1 MTRRT
6 EPLRPAA
13 DALRRYLPEGG
24 RVLCAVSGGQ
34 DSMCLLHFLTARR
47 DLSVTAAHFD
57 HHLRPTSRRDADFVR
72 DWCERRGIPFLL
84 GEGDVAALARD
95 RGLSREEAARK
106 ARYAFLEK
114 AARDGSFLAVC
125 TAHHARDNAE
135 TMLLN
140 LIRGTGSAGLRG
152 MREARPLGA
161 GPDAPRLLRPFLTLP
176 PETLADYAAGHAIP
190 HVEDES
196 NGSDVPAR
204 NRLRHQVLPVL
215 EGINPRAVEN
225 MTRAAETLR
234 REDEALETL
243 ARRLAE
249 RHAAALPE
257 GGVRMEA
264 GILEELPAALAE
276 RTALRLLAAAAGGRK
291 DLSSAHISTLLTL
304 PEGGTANLPHGLTVR
319 RRNGILTLTRR
330 EGPLPGAELRLNQ
343 PLRWEG
349 WVLTLRDRPVGEGL
363 PLRPGTEPLSV
374 APLTGAERLTLPGT
388 RGGSRTVKR
397 LCQDRGLDLAA
408 RQRLPGIFLEERLAA
423 VWPLGT
429 DAAFLPAGDAC
440 RFVTVEAE
448 TE

>member
-1 MTRRT
+1 MTMRNELISART
-6 EPLRPAA
+6 FLRKYFPH
-13 DALRRYLPEGG
+13 GG
-24 RVLCAVSGGQ
+24 KVLCAVSGGL
-34 DSMCLLHFLTARR
+34 DSMCLLDFLCRQKGF
-47 DLSVTAAHFD
+47 SVTAAHFN
-57 HHLRPTSRRDADFVR
+57 HQLRGGTADRDEAFVR
-72 DWCERRGIPFLL
+72 SFCADRGIAFVS
-84 GEGDVAALARD
+84 GAGDTRALAAREG
-95 RGLSREEAARK
+95 RTIEEAARIL
-106 ARYAFLEK
+106 RYDFLKETAK
-114 AARDGSFLAVC
+114 NGGFDAVF
-125 TAHHARDNAE
+125 TAHHADDNAE

-140 LIRGTGSAGLRG
+140 LIRGTGSAGL
-152 MREARPLGA
+152 A
-161 GPDAPRLLRPFLTLP
+161 GIPQIRDNICRPFLRIGREKL
-176 PETLADYAAGHAIP
+176 EAYAAAHAIP
-190 HVEDES
+190 HVGDES

-204 NRLRHQVLPVL
+204 HRLRPRVLPVL

-264 GILEELPAALAE
+264 SILEDAPAALAE
-276 RTALRLLAAAAGGRK
+276 RTALHLLAAAAGGRK

-304 PEGGTANLPHGLTVR
+304 PEGGTANLPYGLTVQ

-330 EGPLPGAELRLNQ
+330 EGPLPRAELRLNT
-343 PLRWEG
+343 PLRWG
-349 WVLTLRDRPVGEGL
+349 DYTLTLRDRPVGEGL
-363 PLRPGTEPLSV
+363 ALRSGTEPLSV

-408 RQRLPGIFLEERLAA
+408 RQRLPGIFLGERLAA

-440 RFVTVEAE
+440 RFVTVESE

>member
-1 MTRRT
+1 MTMRNELISART
-6 EPLRPAA
+6 FLRKYFPH
-13 DALRRYLPEGG
+13 GG
-24 RVLCAVSGGQ
+24 KVLCAVSGGL
-34 DSMCLLHFLTARR
+34 DSMCLLDFLCRQKGF
-47 DLSVTAAHFD
+47 SVTAAHFN
-57 HHLRPTSRRDADFVR
+57 HQLRGGTADRDEAFVR
-72 DWCERRGIPFLL
+72 SFCADRGIAFVS
-84 GEGDVAALARD
+84 GAGDTRALAAREG
-95 RGLSREEAARK
+95 RTIEEAARIL
-106 ARYAFLEK
+106 RYDFLKETAK
-114 AARDGSFLAVC
+114 NGGFDAVF
-125 TAHHARDNAE
+125 TAHHADDNAE

-140 LIRGTGSAGLRG
+140 LIRGTGSAGL
-152 MREARPLGA
+152 A
-161 GPDAPRLLRPFLTLP
+161 GIPQIRDNICRPFLRIGREKL
-176 PETLADYAAGHAIP
+176 EAYAAAHAIP

-196 NGSDVPAR
+196 NGSDVPTR

-264 GILEELPAALAE
+264 SILEEAPAALAE
-276 RTALRLLAAAAGGRK
+276 RTALHLLAAAAGGRK

-304 PEGGTANLPHGLTVR
+304 PEGGTANLPYGLTVR

-330 EGPLPGAELRLNQ
+330 EGPLPRAELRLNQ
-343 PLRWEG
+343 PLRWG
-349 WVLTLRDRPVGEGL
+349 DYTLTLRDRPVGEGL
-363 PLRPGTEPLSV
+363 ALRSGTEPLSV

-408 RQRLPGIFLEERLAA
+408 RQRLPGIFLGERLAA

-440 RFVTVEAE
+440 RFVTVESE

>member
-1 MTRRT
+1 MTMRNELISART
-6 EPLRPAA
+6 FLRKYFPH
-13 DALRRYLPEGG
+13 GG
-24 RVLCAVSGGQ
+24 KVLCAVSGGL
-34 DSMCLLHFLTARR
+34 DSMCLLDFLCRQKG
-47 DLSVTAAHFD
+47 LSVTAAHFN
-57 HHLRPTSRRDADFVR
+57 HQLRGGTADRDEAFVR
-72 DWCERRGIPFLL
+72 SFCADRGIAFVS
-84 GEGDVAALARD
+84 GAGDTRALAAREG
-95 RGLSREEAARK
+95 RTIEEAARIL
-106 ARYAFLEK
+106 RYDFLKETAK
-114 AARDGSFLAVC
+114 NGGFDAVF

-304 PEGGTANLPHGLTVR
+304 PEGGTANLPYGLTVQ

-330 EGPLPGAELRLNQ
+330 EGPLPRAELRLNT
-343 PLRWEG
+343 PLRWG
-349 WVLTLRDRPVGEGL
+349 DYTLTLRDRPVGEGL

-408 RQRLPGIFLEERLAA
+408 RQRLPGIFLGERLAA

-440 RFVTVEAE
+440 RFVTVESE

>member
-1 MTRRT
+1 MTMRN

-13 DALRRYLPEGG
+13 DALRRHLPEGG

-34 DSMCLLHFLTARR
+34 DSMCLLHFLTAQR

-72 DWCERRGIPFLL
+72 DWCERQGIPFLL
-84 GEGDVAALARD
+84 GEGDVAALARA

-114 AARDGSFLAVC
+114 AARDGNFIAVC

-176 PETLADYAAGHAIP
+176 PETLADYAAAHAIP

-264 GILEELPAALAE
+264 SILEDAPAALAE
-276 RTALRLLAAAAGGRK
+276 RTALHLLAAAAGGRK

-304 PEGGTANLPHGLTVR
+304 PEGGTANLPYGLTVQ

-330 EGPLPGAELRLNQ
+330 EGPLPRAELRLNT
-343 PLRWEG
+343 PLRWG
-349 WVLTLRDRPVGEGL
+349 DYTLTLRDRPVGEGL

-408 RQRLPGIFLEERLAA
+408 RQRLPGIFLGERLAA

-440 RFVTVEAE
+440 RFVTVESE

>member
-1 MTRRT
+1 MTMRNELISART
-6 EPLRPAA
+6 FLRKYFPH
-13 DALRRYLPEGG
+13 GG
-24 RVLCAVSGGQ
+24 KVLCAVSGGL
-34 DSMCLLHFLTARR
+34 DSMCLLDFLCRQKGF
-47 DLSVTAAHFD
+47 SVTAAHFN
-57 HHLRPTSRRDADFVR
+57 HQLRGGTADRDEAFVR
-72 DWCERRGIPFLL
+72 SFCADRGIAFVS
-84 GEGDVAALARD
+84 GAGDTRALAAREG
-95 RGLSREEAARK
+95 RTIEEAARIL
-106 ARYAFLEK
+106 RYDFLKETAK
-114 AARDGSFLAVC
+114 NGGFDAVF
-125 TAHHARDNAE
+125 TAHHADDNAE

-140 LIRGTGSAGLRG
+140 LIRGTGSAGL
-152 MREARPLGA
+152 A
-161 GPDAPRLLRPFLTLP
+161 GIPQIRDNICRPFLRIGREKL
-176 PETLADYAAGHAIP
+176 EAYAAAHAIP

-196 NGSDVPAR
+196 NGSDVPTR

-225 MTRAAETLR
+225 MTRAAETPR

-264 GILEELPAALAE
+264 SILEEAPAALAE
-276 RTALRLLAAAAGGRK
+276 RTALHLLAAAAGGRK

-304 PEGGTANLPHGLTVR
+304 PEGGTANLPYGLTVR

-330 EGPLPGAELRLNQ
+330 EGPLPRAELRLNQ
-343 PLRWEG
+343 PLRWG
-349 WVLTLRDRPVGEGL
+349 DYTLTLRDRPVGEGL
-363 PLRPGTEPLSV
+363 LLRPGTEPLSV

-408 RQRLPGIFLEERLAA
+408 RLRLPGIFLGERLAA

-440 RFVTVEAE
+440 RFVTVESE